1 MKPEDQAAFE
11 QAKNKT
17 LTDERKLEIIK
28 NSELWDMH
36 IHMGW
41 YSVPSKSFVE
51 KSFKLIDDIQAA
63 CAHRDAQPAVAC
75 SFPERDVTKPAEEQ
89 GLFRKFDV
97 RRVDGSDAPGGKHH
111 GCEYF
116 VLDLNHD
123 THAPAALRAYAQACN
138 KTHPQLSAELLGRFG
153 PQPAVAVNQRM
164 RTALQEIANTVNYA
178 QWYQETAEKALEDA
192 NHSDGTLNK
201 VPAVAVNEQMYNAL
215 KMVMDDP
222 QSLEGRPR
230 TFKCVTEAIA
240 AYEAAKKRGE
250 M

>member
-1 MKPEDQAAFE
+1 MKPEDQNEQMREAWENSALPNTAMVKLAFE
-11 QAKNKT
+11 DGFWEGAKT
-17 LTDERKLEIIK
+17 GRFL
-28 NSELWDMH
+28 
-36 IHMGW
+36 
-41 YSVPSKSFVE
+41 
-51 KSFKLIDDIQAA
+51 
-63 CAHRDAQPAVAC
+63 AHRDAQPAVAC

-153 PQPAVAVNQRM
+153 PQPAGAVDQRM

-178 QWYQETAEKALEDA
+178 QWYQETADKALEDA
-192 NHSDGTLNK
+192 NHSDGTLDK
-201 VPAVAVNEQMYNAL
+201 VPAAVAVNEQLYSA
-215 KMVMDDP
+215 
-222 QSLEGRPR
+222 LEGLLAITRDSQGVAGYHLNGVVAKWDE
-230 TFKCVTEAIA
+230 FEEVSAAEVAIA
-240 AYEAAKKRGE
+240 AAEAAKGGV
-250 M
+250 